1 MSVFIISNVK
11 SSTQQNVS
19 VIKMLIQNTKITLK
33 NIFQSGQNITD
44 KSQKKYSVGL
54 SKDRSS
60 LGHLADNLQ

>member
-19 VIKMLIQNTKITLK
+19 VIKILIQNTKITLK

-44 KSQKKYSVGL
+44 KSQEIQRGSFKGSQQVG
-54 SKDRSS
+54 SP
-60 LGHLADNLQ
+60 G